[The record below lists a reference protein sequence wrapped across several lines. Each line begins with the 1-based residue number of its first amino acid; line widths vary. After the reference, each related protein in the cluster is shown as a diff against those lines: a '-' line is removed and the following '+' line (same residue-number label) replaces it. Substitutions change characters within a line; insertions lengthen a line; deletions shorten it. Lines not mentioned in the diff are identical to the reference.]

1 MGHISSIHVFE
12 DSLEGGGF
20 ESLAVT
26 AEDSLTIRDYGEGSR
41 VRLLDIWGGNNVS
54 KMDVSIR
61 SSLRHDNERG
71 MRWAHAFNPTQSGA
85 DGNPQLYLPPDW
97 IEEYDRTETLI
108 VDVSGT
114 AADDA
119 CVTQSLYYEG
129 GRTPGARMIGYEEL
143 QARRGKYVGI
153 RVSPAPPAAT
163 SDLGTAE
170 AMTTD
175 DDRLHAG
182 RDYAWLG
189 ITTDLPFTT
198 LELNGPD
205 TANMRIPIPG
215 HRDPHLTS
223 AYFADLSRR
232 LQLPLIPVIHANNAD
247 NTFTR
252 IADVGGG
259 TAPLICLQLVELST
273 F

>member
-12 DSLEGGGF
+12 DALEGGGF

-26 AEDSLTIRDYGEGSR
+26 AEDSLTIRDYGEGAK
-41 VRLLDIWGGNNVS
+41 VTLLDIWSGNNVS

-71 MRWAHAFNPTQSGA
+71 MRWAASFNPTQSGA
-85 DGNPQLYLPPDW
+85 DGNPQVLLPPLW
-97 IEEYDRTETLI
+97 VEEYDRTETLI
-108 VDVSGT
+108 VEVSGA

-129 GRTPGARMIGYEEL
+129 GRTPGARMISYEEL
-143 QARRGKYVGI
+143 QSRRGKYVGI
-153 RVSPAPPAAT
+153 RVSPAPPGAT
-163 SDLGTAE
+163 SDLGAAE

-215 HRDPHLTS
+215 HWDSKFTGT
-223 AYFADLSRR
+223 YFADMARR
-232 LQLPLIPVIHANNAD
+232 LNRQLIPVIAANNAD

-259 TAPLICLQLVELST
+259 TAPLVCLQLVELS
-273 F
+273 